1 MQTKNYKIGDIIG
14 EGSTRLKIT
23 GFERMNKK
31 TYFRVETLT
40 HQVKQAKLNVRAI
53 DNGFKTL

>member
-1 MQTKNYKIGDIIG
+1 MKTKNYKIGDIIG

-40 HQVKQAKLNVRAI
+40 HPVKQAKTEV
-53 DNGFKTL
+53 KSCEY

>member
-1 MQTKNYKIGDIIG
+1 MKTKNYKIGDIIG
-14 EGSTRLKIT
+14 EGATRLKIT

-40 HQVKQAKLNVRAI
+40 HQAKQAKLNVRAV
-53 DNGFKTL
+53 DNGF

>member
-1 MQTKNYKIGDIIG
+1 MKTKNYKIGDIIG

-31 TYFRVETLT
+31 TYFRVETIDNPA
-40 HQVKQAKLNVRAI
+40 KQAKLNVRAI
-53 DNGFKTL
+53 DNGF

>member
-14 EGSTRLKIT
+14 EGATRLKIT

-40 HQVKQAKLNVRAI
+40 KDCVKCVRGK
-53 DNGFKTL
+53 NS